1 MTDKYAILSSVYS
14 AFWNSIDWVFPP
26 KCAGCGA
33 EAYQICPECLQHIR
47 FTNRNGCRYCGR
59 AMAVRGVCS
68 RCRQQPP
75 AYQEIRSLAAYEGVI
90 TQIVINLKYKADL
103 GLAHAVASLLSRLV
117 QSENWQVDMVVPVP
131 LSEKRQR
138 ERGYNQ
144 AAVLAF
150 PLSLNLLLPLQSK
163 ALARVRDTRSQVK
176 LNIQERKENVRGAFM
191 ADPRTVQG
199 KRILL
204 VDDVYTTGATLS
216 AAADALR
223 SAGSGQVHVI
233 TLAKALDSSEAVEK
247 LNSNKV

>member
-1 MTDKYAILSSVYS
+1 
-14 AFWNSIDWVFPP
+14 
-26 KCAGCGA
+26 
-33 EAYQICPECLQHIR
+33 
-47 FTNRNGCRYCGR
+47 
-59 AMAVRGVCS
+59 
-68 RCRQQPP
+68 
-75 AYQEIRSLAAYEGVI
+75 
-90 TQIVINLKYKADL
+90 
-103 GLAHAVASLLSRLV
+103 V

-150 PLSLNLLLPLQSK
+150 PLSLNLRLPLQSK